1 MRNGMSR
8 MDERFRW
15 LMLLPLAV
23 SLVCWSSSSAWAEE
37 SATLDLEQL
46 LTAVQKTAEAQAS
59 QEKWEAARQRVPQ
72 AEALEDPM
80 LGLGVVNL
88 PTTMNFRSEDMTMKE
103 LSLSQ
108 RVPFPGKRGLRGE
121 VAGKEAE
128 SVRAAANETANRL
141 SNRVK
146 VIYHDLSHAYR
157 AIEVTERNKAIL
169 ESYAKIADVRYQVGQ
184 GIQFDQVKA
193 QASVTRMIDDLIM
206 LRQQK
211 SALEAKL
218 NGLLNQPTET
228 PLGRPVDP
236 VPQKP
241 SLTLKE
247 LQQAALES
255 NPTLAGMKAMI
266 QSKEKGHAL
275 AKADYLPDFN
285 FRGAY
290 GQRERNLEGEKRKD
304 VMSGG
309 VEISLPVYFFN
320 KQAPKEAEAK
330 ADLKMATAQYETMK
344 NDVYYMVA
352 ETVTMAERQ
361 WKQVELYKT
370 GLIPQANLQVNSAMS
385 SYMVNKADFLTLLDS
400 RMELYRAELSF
411 HQALTEYQKSLA
423 SLELLVGKRLN

>member
-1 MRNGMSR
+1 MFKCLSLMAGQ
-8 MDERFRW
+8 FRW
-15 LMLLPLAV
+15 LVRVSLAV
-23 SLVCWSSSSAWAEE
+23 SLVCWSLSSAQAEDL
-37 SATLDLEQL
+37 ATLDLEQL
-46 LTAVQKTAEAQAS
+46 LTAVQKTAEAQAA
-59 QEKWEAARQRVPQ
+59 QEKWEAAKQRVSQ

-80 LGLGVVNL
+80 LGLGVVNV
-88 PTTMNFRSEDMTMKE
+88 PTTLNFRAEDMTMKE

-108 RVPFPGKRGLRGE
+108 RVPFFGKRGLRGE

-128 SVRAAANETANRL
+128 SVQAAVNETSNRL
-141 SNRVK
+141 RSRVK
-146 VIYHDLSHAYR
+146 LVYYDLSHTYR

-206 LRQQK
+206 LKQQK
-211 SALEAKL
+211 IALEAKL

-236 VPQKP
+236 VPQKLRQ
-241 SLTLKE
+241 SLVE
-247 LQQAALES
+247 LQQAVLES
-255 NPTLAGMKAMI
+255 NPVLAGMKAMA

-290 GQRERNLEGEKRKD
+290 GQRERNLEGERRKD
-304 VMSGG
+304 MLTGMI
-309 VEISLPVYFFN
+309 EISLPVYFLN
-320 KQAPKEAEAK
+320 KQAPREAEAK
-330 ADLKMATAQYETMK
+330 ADLKMATAQYESMK
-344 NDVYYMVA
+344 SEVYYMVA
-352 ETVTMAERQ
+352 ETVTMLDRQ
-361 WKQVELYKT
+361 WKQIELYKT

-385 SYMVNKADFLTLLDS
+385 SYTVNKADFMTLLDS
-400 RMELYRAELSF
+400 RMELYRAELGL

>member
-1 MRNGMSR
+1 MFRCLLMKG
-8 MDERFRW
+8 RFRG
-15 LMLLPLAV
+15 LAIVPLAV
-23 SLVCWSSSSAWAEE
+23 LLACWQPLSAWAEE
-37 SATLDLEQL
+37 PARLDLEQL
-46 LTAVQKTAEAQAS
+46 LTAVQKTAEAQAA
-59 QEKWEAARQRVPQ
+59 QEKWEAAKQRVPQ

-80 LGLGVVNL
+80 LGLGVVNV
-88 PTTMNFRSEDMTMKE
+88 PTTLNFRAEDMTMKE

-108 RVPFPGKRGLRGE
+108 RVPFFGKRGLRGE
-121 VAGKEAE
+121 VAGKEAD
-128 SVRAAANETANRL
+128 SMQAAANETANRL

-146 VIYHDLSHAYR
+146 VIYHDLSHVYR

-206 LRQQK
+206 LKQQK

-236 VPQKP
+236 APQKP
-241 SLTLKE
+241 SLTLSE
-247 LQQAALES
+247 LQQAALQS
-255 NPTLAGMKAMI
+255 NPTLAGMKAMT
-266 QSKEKGHAL
+266 QSKEKGQAL

-290 GQRERNLEGEKRKD
+290 GQRERNLDGEKRKD
-304 VMSGG
+304 MLSGMI
-309 VEISLPVYFFN
+309 EISLPVYFLS
-320 KQAPKEAEAK
+320 KQAPREAEAK
-330 ADLKMATAQYETMK
+330 ADLKMATAQYESMK
-344 NDVYYMVA
+344 NELYYMVA
-352 ETVTMAERQ
+352 EAMTMLERQ
-361 WKQVELYKT
+361 WKQIELYKT
-370 GLIPQANLQVNSAMS
+370 GLIPQANLQVNSAMN
-385 SYMVNKADFLTLLDS
+385 SYMVNKADFMALLDS
-400 RMELYRAELSF
+400 RMELYRAELNL